1 MHLTGRQCDD
11 CAVLLAVVHLLPCLQ
26 CGCAA
31 PPVARC
37 PTHLHARLNTASQAK
52 PSTTTSRT
60 VEHQLD
66 TSGGGTENEV
76 VATTAWWAL
85 PGAGACGA
93 ALTAAHVAPRTLL
106 LDTPTS
112 AGLDLWERHQD
123 DWCVGTRCFTRKRA
137 SERAHTLYRHSLHYC
152 VLIACH
158 RSFSAPQWGLIKPI
172 PPCTASPAAAADCC
186 CWMRIPICSSP
197 PRSCCVVSP
206 TDLLCYIYIYNP
218 AVCCSMSG

>member
-1 MHLTGRQCDD
+1 MSRLRCVACCGPP
-11 CAVLLAVVHLLPCLQ
+11 AALPSVWLRC
-26 CGCAA
+26 

-37 PTHLHARLNTASQAK
+37 PTHLHARLNTASQAT
-52 PSTTTSRT
+52 PSTATSRT
-60 VEHQLD
+60 AEHQLD

-123 DWCVGTRCFTRKRA
+123 DWCVGTRCFTHKRA
-137 SERAHTLYRHSLHYC
+137 SERAHTIYRHSLHYC
-152 VLIACH
+152 ALTDCLPSLFLCPSMVAY
-158 RSFSAPQWGLIKPI
+158 Q
-172 PPCTASPAAAADCC
+172 ADTTYYCFPCC
-186 CWMRIPICSSP
+186 C
-197 PRSCCVVSP
+197 
-206 TDLLCYIYIYNP
+206 
-218 AVCCSMSG
+218 